1 MSTGAPPAIAL
12 IVAIAAN
19 GVIGRDGAL
28 PWRLSSDLKRFRTL
42 TMGKP
47 LIMGRKTFVSL
58 GRPLEGRDNIVL
70 TTDPSFTAQGI
81 IVAHNLEG
89 ALARGDEAARLR
101 GVDELFVIG
110 GAQLYYQTMPLA
122 KRLYLTKVDA
132 VIPGDVTFSI
142 EGSGPWR
149 EVFSESHPEG
159 PKDAH
164 PFTFSILERV

>member
-1 MSTGAPPAIAL
+1 VSEGAQPTIAL

-28 PWRLSSDLKRFRTL
+28 PWRLSTDLKRFRSV

-70 TTDPSFTAQGI
+70 TNDPDFAAHGA
-81 IVAHNLEG
+81 IVVHSLED
-89 ALARGDEAARLR
+89 ALARGRDAARRR

-110 GAQLYYQTMPLA
+110 GAQIFHQAMPLA
-122 KRLYLTKVDA
+122 KRVYFTRVDA

-149 EVFSESHPEG
+149 EVFSESHPKG

-164 PFTFSILERV
+164 PFTFSILERA